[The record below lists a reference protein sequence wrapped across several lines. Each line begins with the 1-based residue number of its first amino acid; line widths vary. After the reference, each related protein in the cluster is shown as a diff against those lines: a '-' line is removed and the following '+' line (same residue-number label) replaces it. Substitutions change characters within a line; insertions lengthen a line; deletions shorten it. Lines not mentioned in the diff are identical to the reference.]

1 MRFDCYSTHTCR
13 PRSGRA
19 HRGHI
24 NQGGDIEVKVRM
36 LNINVGRNKA
46 LFDACK
52 PLQEYSW
59 IVDKVRTYSKQMP
72 IETAIDKVL
81 AEMSDG
87 FQLKPLLL
95 KHKAE
100 VKGMILT
107 EYNEE
112 EVMNGFKEEAYM
124 DGVVKTLIDLV
135 KEQLLSISDA
145 AKKLNVS
152 EIEFKRL
159 MEQQ

>member
-1 MRFDCYSTHTCR
+1 MCEKFRLEKYFQYF
-13 PRSGRA
+13 
-19 HRGHI
+19 
-24 NQGGDIEVKVRM
+24 
-36 LNINVGRNKA
+36 L
-46 LFDACK
+46 
-52 PLQEYSW
+52 
-59 IVDKVRTYSKQMP
+59 SKQDTP
-72 IETAIDKVL
+72 NNNEHKV
-81 AEMSDG
+81 
-87 FQLKPLLL
+87 
-95 KHKAE
+95 E

-107 EYNEE
+107 EYNGE

-145 AKKLNVS
+145 AQKLNVS